1 MARPASG
8 RVCRRPWL
16 YDFAM
21 ELHPSEQLIWRGH
34 PAARAYVTWYLQ
46 WGFIALL
53 PLIVTTIMKSQDK
66 GIGMAYWK
74 WVVLSLV
81 LVGLL
86 IVFDFLRRA
95 AIDYVV
101 TTQRIRIRR
110 GILSRREQSTVIEKV
125 QNVNTGQSLLDRMLN
140 VGVVDFDTAGTEAN
154 EASFRFK
161 GISSPHDLVARME
174 QHRIGIQ
181 ATRPA

>member
-1 MARPASG
+1 
-8 RVCRRPWL
+8 
-16 YDFAM
+16 M
-21 ELHPSEQLIWRGH
+21 ELHPNEQLIWRGH
-34 PAARAYVTWYLQ
+34 PAARAYLTWYLQ

-53 PLIVTTIMKSQDK
+53 PLVVTSIMKSQDK

-81 LVGLL
+81 LLGLV
-86 IVFDFLRRA
+86 IAFDLLRRA

-125 QNVNTGQSLLDRMLN
+125 QNVNTNQRLIDRLLN
-140 VGVVDFDTAGTEAN
+140 VGAVDFDTAGTEVN
-154 EASFRFK
+154 ESSFRFT
-161 GISSPHDLVARME
+161 GIARPHDLVARME
-174 QHRIGIQ
+174 QHRIGMQQ
-181 ATRPA
+181 ASQA